1 MDALRSTALRISL
14 CASVALLTAC
24 GGGGSSSSSLPP
36 MAGSPAPATVA
47 TAPQAVAFSIAIPSA
62 ATSSSQRR
70 VAYISAGTKSAS
82 ITYGGGSQTVNC
94 TQTCSTTLQVLP
106 GTQTFSVSLYAG
118 ANATGG
124 LLSTGSTVATIVAG
138 QANTVQIVFGGVAA
152 KLALSLG
159 AAAVVAGSPTTV
171 PVFVH
176 ATDAAGYT
184 IVGADPYQQPIVL
197 KDDDPSG
204 ATTLSTTTVTSPQ
217 TTVTLQYNGA
227 AALKSAVLSASIP
240 QTGIAAPSIA
250 LAVEAPPTPTPA
262 PTATPAPTPTPAPP
276 SGNVPTHAA
285 TWYYFGLVGV
295 NASVPVTYMV
305 AHADYVEDDGF
316 TADHARAFKSAG
328 GKYAIAYTDPAYVP
342 YCVEPFVAPS
352 GACAGPI
359 GNRISGEGAWFHG
372 ADGSRVR
379 HWVDTEF
386 HYQEAL
392 NPASQVAR
400 DAYKALTDGTLAAT
414 PALDFFFADDS
425 GGVFIGSDGTQLS
438 GWFYGFNAPA
448 VEITTNAAF
457 ITAEQKMLAVPA
469 RPVIVNGYDPSTKHP
484 SYNGA
489 WLDSPNV
496 VGDVYEG
503 CYGGGNGVD
512 STRYGVWTDKTNGL
526 LMTIAHRS
534 RAICMM
540 LAPATPSNRIYEM
553 ASWWMTYTEPY
564 SVAAPLSAPS
574 DGSTILPEYDLVPR
588 QPRATATSDIS
599 ALHAAGGAYVREF
612 AACYQAG
619 VAIGPCAAVVNPS
632 DTGTVAMPVLTGHY
646 TSTLVVDDKSAFAG
660 GKATWGG
667 PVPTQLGALSAVVLR

>member
-1 MDALRSTALRISL
+1 MDALRSTALRISI

-24 GGGGSSSSSLPP
+24 GGGGGGSSSALPP
-36 MAGSPAPATVA
+36 VAGSPQPSAAGM
-47 TAPQAVAFSIAIPSA
+47 APQAVAFNIAIPSA
-62 ATSSSQRR
+62 APSSSRRR
-70 VAYISAGTKSAS
+70 VAYVSAGTKSAA
-82 ITYGGGSQTVNC
+82 ITYGAGTQTVNC

-106 GTQTFSVSLYAG
+106 GPQTFSVSLYAG
-118 ANATGG
+118 VNATGG

-138 QANTVQIVFGGVAA
+138 QANAVQIVFGGVVA

-159 AAAVVAGSPTTV
+159 TAAVVTGSPATI

-176 ATDAAGYT
+176 AIDAAGYT
-184 IVGADPYQQPIVL
+184 IVGADPYEQPIVL
-197 KDDDPSG
+197 KNDDPSG
-204 ATTLSTTTVTSPQ
+204 ATALSTTTVTSPQ

-227 AALKSAVLSASIP
+227 AALNSAVLSASVP
-240 QTGIAAPSIA
+240 QTGIVAPSVA
-250 LAVEAPPTPTPA
+250 LAATAPPTPAPA
-262 PTATPAPTPTPAPP
+262 PA
-276 SGNVPTHAA
+276 SGVPTHAS

-295 NASVPVTYMV
+295 NASVPVDYMV
-305 AHADYVEDDGF
+305 AHADYAEDGGS
-316 TADHARAFKSAG
+316 ADYTRAFKSAG
-328 GKYAIAYTDPAYVP
+328 GKYAVAYVDPAYVA
-342 YCVEPFVAPS
+342 YCVAPFSPPAGRCDGPV
-352 GACAGPI
+352 GAGVTDE
-359 GNRISGEGAWFHG
+359 SAWFHG
-372 ADGSRVR
+372 ADGTRVR
-379 HWVDTEF
+379 HFVDNEF

-392 NPASQVAR
+392 NPASPIAR
-400 DAYKALTDGTLAAT
+400 NAFKTFTDASLART
-414 PALDFFFADDS
+414 PALDFFFSDDS

-448 VEITTNAAF
+448 VEITTDAAF
-457 ITAEQKMLAVPA
+457 ITAEQQLLAVPA
-469 RPVIVNGYDPSTKHP
+469 RPVIVNGYDPSTKRP
-484 SYNGA
+484 SYNGV

-534 RAICMM
+534 RAVCMM

-564 SVAAPLSAPS
+564 SVAAPLSAPA

-588 QPRATATSDIS
+588 QPRATATSDVA
-599 ALHAAGGAYVREF
+599 ALRAPGGAYVREF

-632 DTGTVAMPVLTGHY
+632 DTTTVAMPALTGHY

-667 PVPTQLGALSAVVLR
+667 PVPAQLGALSAVVLR